1 MSTVAAQQQ
10 VHKPRMG
17 RVPIVPWVRCARCKK
32 IIAQRH
38 EPWRGDP
45 FWVMCHNR
53 DCRTMNRVS
62 EDGVW
67 AVEQA
72 GDMQPL
78 PPR

>member
-1 MSTVAAQQQ
+1 MVSAAVQ
-10 VHKPRMG
+10 HGNRPKMG
-17 RVPIVPWVRCARCKK
+17 RVPIIPWVRCARCDK
-32 IIAQRH
+32 IIAQRQ
-38 EPWRGDP
+38 EPWTGDP
-45 FWVMCHNR
+45 IWVMCHNR

-67 AVEQA
+67 AVSQA